1 MCRLA
6 AADIAE
12 CPVTVS
18 DIEVLRTGKS
28 YTADTM
34 TELKAQY
41 PDDALFLL
49 MGEDMFCTVEK
60 WYHPERISPRQRS
73 APHRVTR
80 IASKRLSHT
89 EKK

>member
-41 PDDALFLL
+41 PDDELF
-49 MGEDMFCTVEK
+49 C
-60 WYHPERISPRQRS
+60 
-73 APHRVTR
+73 
-80 IASKRLSHT
+80 
-89 EKK
+89 